1 MILVMSPPTII
12 VVNKYVNKKR
22 VKYFSI
28 LTYLSYGIKI
38 SDASINEVKERV
50 TTTIG
55 NCGMI
60 SLTDAAIAPISAPM
74 FIVFAIR
81 RRPAIGKT
89 TFFEYF
95 LFNTLP
101 KPEPVTRPIRAQIS

>member
-1 MILVMSPPTII
+1 MQ
-12 VVNKYVNKKR
+12 
-22 VKYFSI
+22 
-28 LTYLSYGIKI
+28 
-38 SDASINEVKERV
+38 SINEVKERV

-60 SLTDAAIAPISAPM
+60 SLANAAIAPISAPI
-74 FIVFAIR
+74 FIMFAIR
-81 RRPAIGKT
+81 RRHAVGKT

-95 LFNTLP
+95 LFNTPP